1 MTTRDNYDSA
11 LYEQALKPQT
21 IQASALNS
29 GNIDTQGYE
38 SLTVAILVGDVA
50 DTLPG
55 SPAGKMELMIE
66 HAADDGTGSPGA
78 YAACTDS
85 EVIGFTGL
93 TTGIFQTIDTDAED
107 NRRYAI
113 GYRGGNRFVRV
124 TATPTNLSSGGPI
137 AMLAVKGHPH
147 TAPVDNS

>member
-11 LYEQALKPQT
+11 LYEQVLKPQT

-29 GNIDTQGYE
+29 GNIDNQGYE
-38 SLTVAILVGDVA
+38 SLTVAILLGDVA
-50 DTLPG
+50 DALPG
-55 SPAGKMELMIE
+55 SPAGKIELKVE
-66 HAADDGTGSPGA
+66 HAADNGSGAPGT
-78 YAACTDS
+78 YADCIDS

-93 TTGIFQTIDTDAED
+93 TTGIFQTIDTDTED

-113 GYRGGNRFVRV
+113 GYRGDKRFVRV
-124 TATPTNLSSGGPI
+124 TATPTNIATGGPI

-147 TAPVDNS
+147 TGPVDNT